1 MMFVFLFPVFLLR
14 VACRC
19 VRAWLA
25 AAGLTALHAF
35 ALLAAPR
42 AHLAPATGA
51 GRPSKHTVRNA
62 AQTATRAALRAIHA
76 GHSLTP
82 TGYTLLGAAFAV
94 AALVS
99 LLCVPAGTDAEC
111 PLRPR
116 LQFA

>member
-1 MMFVFLFPVFLLR
+1 MFVFLFPVFSLR
-14 VACRC
+14 AACRC
-19 VRAWLA
+19 IRAWLA
-25 AAGLTALHAF
+25 AAALTGLHAF

-51 GRPSKHTVRNA
+51 GRRSKHAVRNV

-76 GHSLTP
+76 GHPLTP
-82 TGYTLLGAAFAV
+82 TGYTLLGASLAV

-99 LLCVPAGTDAEC
+99 LICAPAGADAEC
-111 PLRPR
+111 PLRQR